1 MTQRKLVYRPFSNS
15 FGGFLSDLLV
25 LVLNHGRV
33 AKERPNKALWEPVLM
48 RKPQNSVIDS
58 DSLKS
63 KFLLLKICFL
73 MKYGQNEVV
82 KIWPFHPKKAVIK
95 N

>member
-1 MTQRKLVYRPFSNS
+1 MTFFADSVIP
-15 FGGFLSDLLV
+15 
-25 LVLNHGRV
+25 
-33 AKERPNKALWEPVLM
+33 LWEPVLM

-63 KFLLLKICFL
+63 KFSLLTIHFL
-73 MKYGQNEVV
+73 MKYGQNEAV